1 MSDQRSDIQSKTFIE
16 RIQIL
21 RDSFPR
27 PLSAG
32 LNRFKRNS
40 FDVRQYPGQ
49 IVTVFLMRRRHSER
63 AVADHDSGHTVI
75 ARVRAQRV
83 PGDLSIIMRVVVDD
97 AGSDNQTIRINRT
110 FYRTA
115 QSSDLDATPLR
126 HSDVA
131 VKPRQS

>member
-27 PLSAG
+27 PLNAG

-75 ARVRAQRV
+75 ARVCAQRV
-83 PGDLSIIMRVVVDD
+83 PRSEEHTSEL
-97 AGSDNQTIRINRT
+97 
-110 FYRTA
+110 
-115 QSSDLDATPLR
+115 QSLAYLVCR
-126 HSDVA
+126 
-131 VKPRQS
+131 